1 MVYNK
6 LGGKM
11 NRPPIKIDCLK
22 RPLAGINA
30 PYDIK
35 GGEAWNYLTPEQWPF
50 PMLDSD
56 PVWIPWQSWTDGVP
70 DGQGWN
76 LAEYHQCSP
85 NKTTVLIARAGQ
97 PKPSNLWRPK

>member
-35 GGEAWNYLTPEQWPF
+35 GGEAWNYLTPEQWEAETGEK
-50 PMLDSD
+50 MLETDR
-56 PVWIPWQSWTDGVP
+56 VWVFLPKFKQWWPLSFDQFLSSYFDQPCI
-70 DGQGWN
+70 
-76 LAEYHQCSP
+76 
-85 NKTTVLIARAGQ
+85 IARAGQ
-97 PKPSNLWRPK
+97 PKPPEGYRP